1 MADVDFDRVQS
12 LHQAVTPWIHIG
24 LRLGLVALVAKPALS
39 KVLTYGRSVSFFDAL
54 GIPAPA
60 ILVILAGGIQVGAI
74 VLLLVG
80 VGERLAAIS
89 LLPVM
94 VVAILYAGLDWK
106 NVSVL
111 VGAMGLL
118 VLETDVDTLRQP
130 ATRVLR

>member
-1 MADVDFDRVQS
+1 M
-12 LHQAVTPWIHIG
+12 
-24 LRLGLVALVAKPALS
+24 
-39 KVLTYGRSVSFFDAL
+39 
-54 GIPAPA
+54 
-60 ILVILAGGIQVGAI
+60 
-74 VLLLVG
+74 LLLVG

-89 LLPVM
+89 LIPVM

>member
-60 ILVILAGGIQVGAI
+60 ILVILAGGIQVG
-74 VLLLVG
+74 
-80 VGERLAAIS
+80 RS
-89 LLPVM
+89 CSSS
-94 VVAILYAGLDWK
+94 
-106 NVSVL
+106 SVL
-111 VGAMGLL
+111 VSGSPPY
-118 VLETDVDTLRQP
+118 R
-130 ATRVLR
+130 